1 MCSINFTNIL
11 VQGIIAYIAYK
22 TEESSHMANKYTIGK
37 DLSDSFDYGVELDGK
52 LNSYTV
58 KYPSQKQLRPIQI
71 GYARLQE
78 LDKEYSKLS
87 DEDKAKKAKI
97 ENEVKKVSES
107 ITSAFSALFQPHEG
121 AMPLEE
127 MLDNLPS
134 NKKHVFDLMIQAEL
148 LDSADARQE
157 LAQLGM

>member
-1 MCSINFTNIL
+1 
-11 VQGIIAYIAYK
+11 
-22 TEESSHMANKYTIGK
+22 MANKYTIGK